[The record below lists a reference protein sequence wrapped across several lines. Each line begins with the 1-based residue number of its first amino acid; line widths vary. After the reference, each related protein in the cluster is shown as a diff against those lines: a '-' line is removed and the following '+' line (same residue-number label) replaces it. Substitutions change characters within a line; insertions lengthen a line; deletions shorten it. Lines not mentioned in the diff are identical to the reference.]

1 MPVYTIRHSPA
12 LHGEAQ
18 INTSKNAVL
27 PILAAALLC
36 SSPVTIHRAP
46 RLTDVDHMLRVLT
59 DCGARIERQD
69 RDITIYPAA
78 LRQPREPQNLHSLRA
93 SILVLGPLC
102 VRLERYSGP
111 VSEYAKDVLRK
122 ALQLEGEPLVLTYV
136 EELLENKN
144 QTVLLRALKRIRQQ
158 RNVGVLLLPGPD
170 HWNGYLEQEA
180 QRLGVAPYV
189 RFLGWRSDV
198 RQILAVT
205 NIYVAS
211 SLREGLPLNLM
222 EAQCAGLPIVASE
235 NRGHRELVQNG
246 ENGFLVPPKDDVA
259 FAEKILQ
266 LYDDAALWERM
277 AQAGQK
283 QVKKFALE
291 PVLEA
296 NRALYGELL
305 GETPQPELA
314 ASVAVE

>member
-1 MPVYTIRHSPA
+1 MFFPV
-12 LHGEAQ
+12 EW
-18 INTSKNAVL
+18 
-27 PILAAALLC
+27 LLSWC
-36 SSPVTIHRAP
+36 TDCIVTIDEEDYQNAQ
-46 RLTDVDHMLRVLT
+46 RLHMGMKQLRLIHGV
-59 DCGARIERQD
+59 G
-69 RDITIYPAA
+69 
-78 LRQPREPQNLHSLRA
+78 
-93 SILVLGPLC
+93 

-111 VSEYAKDVLRK
+111 VSEYAKDALRK

-136 EELLENKN
+136 AELLENKN
-144 QTVLLRALKRIRQQ
+144 QTVLLRAPKRIRQQ

-314 ASVAVE
+314 ASAAVE

>member
-1 MPVYTIRHSPA
+1 M
-12 LHGEAQ
+12 E
-18 INTSKNAVL
+18 
-27 PILAAALLC
+27 
-36 SSPVTIHRAP
+36 
-46 RLTDVDHMLRVLT
+46 D
-59 DCGARIERQD
+59 
-69 RDITIYPAA
+69 
-78 LRQPREPQNLHSLRA
+78 
-93 SILVLGPLC
+93 
-102 VRLERYSGP
+102 
-111 VSEYAKDVLRK
+111 
-122 ALQLEGEPLVLTYV
+122 EPLVLTYV
-136 EELLENKN
+136 AELLKNKN

-180 QRLGVAPYV
+180 QHLGVAPYV

-211 SLREGLPLNLM
+211 SLREGLPLNLI

-259 FAEKILQ
+259 FAEKVLQ
-266 LYDDAALWERM
+266 LYDDTALWERM

-283 QVKKFALE
+283 QVKEFALE

-314 ASVAVE
+314 VSVITK